1 MSNPLPDAHLPANA
15 PPVSTGPTLLG
26 RWSVRVRIVVSLLLI
41 ALPIVAFAS
50 YGALVQRQDDLAEA
64 HDQLRRHASALA
76 ADQGAAVLTARQLL
90 TVFAQGLAYRELLA
104 AGCTEAGG
112 AYQAIG
118 EFLPEI
124 AVLDRAGGQV
134 CQRDAAAP
142 LAPSVQ
148 GLFEAV
154 RGTRRFGLRFALASA
169 SADRGSHLIA
179 GMPIVADGV
188 VRGVAVARLGLPRLP
203 AEANSAL
210 PAAVSRWIV
219 AAQGSPWI
227 GLAGEERPFPAD
239 PKSIAAMAGADKV
252 FDGVSADGA
261 RQFVAVVQATEDS
274 FVVAA
279 MPSEPVLR
287 KLNFDLAVRLGLI
300 LLWFAAGF
308 LLVKLAVR
316 YSVLN
321 PLRSLTNA
329 IRAYGG
335 VEAPFRPPADLASM
349 PTELRE
355 LAARFTDVAS
365 ANAAREM
372 NLNRLVEQRDL
383 LVREIHHR
391 VKNNLQ
397 IVTSLLNL
405 QAQRIRNPA
414 AREALFAARERVSAL
429 SLLHRHLYL
438 QQDVDAIDFRLFL
451 QELAEQLSAVME
463 GGGRDRVAIDVQA
476 PTIRLAS
483 DQVVPLGLVVT
494 EVITNAFKHGFGDG
508 RGGAIRVVLRIL
520 EDGQAELTI
529 ANDGHHE
536 PDHEAS
542 EEAAGGLG
550 RLLIAG
556 FVQQLDGTLETSE
569 PGVPYRMTLRFPL
582 KDAEAPA

>member
-1 MSNPLPDAHLPANA
+1 MPLSSSPAR
-15 PPVSTGPTLLG
+15 PIPTALG

-50 YGALVQRQDDLAEA
+50 YGAFVKRQDDLDHAR
-64 HDQLRRHASALA
+64 DLLRRQAMELA
-76 ADQGAAVLTARQLL
+76 TDQRAAVAIARRLL
-90 TVFAQGLAYRELLA
+90 TVFAQGLAYGDLLA
-104 AGCTEAGG
+104 AGCTEVGG
-112 AYQAIG
+112 AYEAIG

-134 CQRDAAAP
+134 CARSTSAP
-142 LAPSVQ
+142 VSPSVQ

-154 RGTRRFGLRFALASA
+154 RGTNRFGLHFALASPT
-169 SADRGSHLIA
+169 SERSSHLIA
-179 GMPIVADGV
+179 GMPIVADRVLRGV
-188 VRGVAVARLGLPRLP
+188 VVARVELPRLRAGP
-203 AEANSAL
+203 NAAL
-210 PAAVSRWIV
+210 PAGVSRWIV
-219 AAQGSPWI
+219 GASGSPWI
-227 GLAGEERPFPAD
+227 GLDGQDRSFPAM
-239 PKSIAAMAGADKV
+239 PKSLATMAEDANV
-252 FDGVSADGA
+252 FEAHSADGA
-261 RQFVAVVQATEDS
+261 GQFVAVVKATDDS

-279 MPSEPVLR
+279 TPSEPVLR
-287 KLNFDLAVRLGLI
+287 KLSFDLAVRLGLI

-329 IRAYGG
+329 IRSYGG
-335 VEAPFRPPADLASM
+335 AAAPFQPPADMASM
-349 PTELRE
+349 PTELRA
-355 LAARFTDVAS
+355 LAARFTDVAD
-365 ANAAREM
+365 ANAAREK

-414 AREALFAARERVSAL
+414 ARTALFAARERVSAL

-438 QQDVDAIDFRLFL
+438 QQDVDAIDFRSFL

-463 GGGRDRVAIDVQA
+463 GSGRDRISIDVQA

-494 EVITNAFKHGFGDG
+494 EVITNAFKHGFVDG
-508 RGGAIRVVLRIL
+508 RGGAIRVALRIL
-520 EDGQAELTI
+520 DDQQAELTI

-536 PDHEAS
+536 PEQEAS

-550 RLLIAG
+550 KLLIAG
-556 FVQQLDGTLETSE
+556 FVQQLDGTLETSQ
-569 PGVPYRMTLRFPL
+569 PGEPYRMTLRFPL
-582 KDAEAPA
+582 KAADGPA

>member
-1 MSNPLPDAHLPANA
+1 ML
-15 PPVSTGPTLLG
+15 
-26 RWSVRVRIVVSLLLI
+26 SLLLI
-41 ALPIVAFAS
+41 ALPIAAFAS
-50 YGALVQRQDDLAEA
+50 YGAFVKREDDLADA
-64 HDQLRRHASALA
+64 RDQLLRQATELA
-76 ADQGAAVLTARQLL
+76 TAQRAAVAGARQLL

-112 AYQAIG
+112 AQEALG

-124 AVLDRAGGQV
+124 VVLDRAGGQV
-134 CQRDAAAP
+134 CRPGAAAP
-142 LAPSVQ
+142 LSPSVQ
-148 GLFEAV
+148 DLFEAV
-154 RGTRRFGLRFALASA
+154 RGSSRFGLRFALVSP

-179 GMPIVADGV
+179 GMPIVADRALRGV
-188 VRGVAVARLGLPRLP
+188 VVARLELPRAP
-203 AEANSAL
+203 PDRNAAL
-210 PAAVSRWIV
+210 PAGVSRWI
-219 AAQGSPWI
+219 AGARGAPWI
-227 GLAGEERPFPAD
+227 GLGGLDHSFPAA
-239 PKSIAAMAGADKV
+239 PRPLEAMASEAGV
-252 FDGVSADGA
+252 FESVSADGA
-261 RQFVAVVQATEDS
+261 GQFVAVVKATDDS
-274 FVVAA
+274 FAVAA
-279 MPSEPVLR
+279 TPSEPVLR

-300 LLWFAAGF
+300 LLWFAVGF

-329 IRAYGG
+329 IRSYGG
-335 VEAPFRPPADLASM
+335 AAVPFRPPADLASM

-355 LAARFTDVAS
+355 LAARFSDVAD
-365 ANAAREM
+365 ANAARET

-438 QQDVDAIDFRLFL
+438 QQDVDAIDFRSFL

-494 EVITNAFKHGFGDG
+494 EVITNAFKHGFTDD
-508 RGGAIRVVLRIL
+508 RGGAIRVGLRIL
-520 EDGQAELTI
+520 DDQQAELTI

-536 PDHEAS
+536 ADVEAS
-542 EEAAGGLG
+542 EEATGGLG

-556 FVQQLDGTLETSE
+556 FVQQLDGTLETSP
-569 PGVPYRMTLRFPL
+569 PGEPYRMTLCFPV
-582 KDAEAPA
+582 KVADAPA

>member
-1 MSNPLPDAHLPANA
+1 MSNSFPAAHPPAPSA
-15 PPVSTGPTLLG
+15 PNPTALG

-41 ALPIVAFAS
+41 ALPIVVFAS
-50 YGALVQRQDDLAEA
+50 YGAFVQRQDDLSDA
-64 HDQLRRHASALA
+64 HDQLLRHASALA
-76 ADQGAAVLTARQLL
+76 ADQRAAVLTARQLL

-134 CQRDAAAP
+134 CRRDAAP
-142 LAPSVQ
+142 LTPSVQ
-148 GLFEAV
+148 GLFDTV
-154 RGTRRFGLRFALASA
+154 RGTSRFGLRFALLSTA
-169 SADRGSHLIA
+169 ADRGSHLIA
-179 GMPIVADGV
+179 GMPIVADGA
-188 VRGVAVARLGLPRLP
+188 VRGVAVARLGLPG
-203 AEANSAL
+203 L
-210 PAAVSRWIV
+210 PAAASAALPGGVSRWIV
-219 AAQGSPWI
+219 SAPGLPWI
-227 GLAGEERPFPAD
+227 GLGGVDRPYPAD
-239 PKSIAAMAGADKV
+239 PKTLLAMADGAHV
-252 FDGVSADGA
+252 FESVSADGA
-261 RQFVAVVQATEDS
+261 GQFVAVVQATEDS

-279 MPSEPVLR
+279 TPSEPVLR

-300 LLWFAAGF
+300 LLWFAGGF

-335 VEAPFRPPADLASM
+335 AEAPFRPPPDLASM

-355 LAARFTDVAS
+355 LAARFTDVAN
-365 ANAAREM
+365 ANATREM

-463 GGGRDRVAIDVQA
+463 GGGADRVDIDVEA

-508 RGGAIRVVLRIL
+508 RSGAIRVVLRIL
-520 EDGQAELTI
+520 DDRQAELTI
-529 ANDGHHE
+529 ANDGRYNPE
-536 PDHEAS
+536 QEVV

-550 RLLIAG
+550 KLLIAG

-569 PGVPYRMTLRFPL
+569 PGESYRMTLRFPL
-582 KDAEAPA
+582 KVADGPA